1 MIGIVLLGPPG
12 VGKGTQAA
20 RLKEAL
26 ALAHLSTGDVLR
38 QAVRDGSP
46 LGERVKAVMESGSL
60 VPDALVGEVVESLLS
75 VLARSAGKP
84 AGTAAAPSGFLLDGF
99 PRTVGQVAI
108 LDEVLARTGLT
119 LDHVVLLDA
128 PRDIVL
134 RRLTGRRVC
143 GSCGALYHVDSK
155 KPGKAGTCDACGKPI
170 VQRPDDSEESVAR
183 RLTVYQD
190 ETAPLAA
197 EYGRRGLLRTVD
209 GSGDPEAVFARLLS
223 AVGGAL
229 V

>member
-26 ALAHLSTGDVLR
+26 DLTHLSTGDVLR
-38 QAVRDGSP
+38 QEVREGSP
-46 LGERVKAVMESGSL
+46 LGQRVKAVMESGAL
-60 VPDALVGEVVESLLS
+60 VSDELVGEVVESALS
-75 VLARSAGKP
+75 ALARSAGKA
-84 AGTAAAPSGFLLDGF
+84 AGSGGFLLDGF
-99 PRTVGQVAI
+99 PRTLGQVAI
-108 LDEVLARTGLT
+108 LDGVLARTGLT
-119 LDHVVLLDA
+119 LDHAVLIDA
-128 PRDIVL
+128 PREVVL

-143 GSCGALYHVDSK
+143 GSCDALYHIDSK
-155 KPGKAGTCDACGKPI
+155 RPARDGACDACGKPI

-183 RLTVYQD
+183 RFEVY
-190 ETAPLAA
+190 EKATAPLAA
-197 EYGRRGLLRTVD
+197 EYRRRGILRTVD
-209 GSGDPEAVFARLLS
+209 GSGAPDTVFARLLS